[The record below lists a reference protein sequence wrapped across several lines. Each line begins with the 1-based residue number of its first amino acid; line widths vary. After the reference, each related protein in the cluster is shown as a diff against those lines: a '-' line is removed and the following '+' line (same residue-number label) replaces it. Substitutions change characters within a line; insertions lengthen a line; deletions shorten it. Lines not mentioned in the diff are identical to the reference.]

1 LDQGIVCIDLTGAFL
16 LMYYISRVFRSA
28 SCFGLATRSKPYCS
42 YMNNG
47 SLRMPNLF
55 KNNSAG
61 KILFFCLLLSIC
73 FCSYGYAQTT
83 LKIGVYDNKPIIFV
97 DDDGEVQ
104 GLFVDLLEEIANK
117 ENWRL
122 EYVVGHFSGV
132 FAQLKGGEIDILPAL
147 AYSKEREEI
156 IDYTSETILSNW
168 GEIYVPGNRTLT
180 SLLELEGKKVGVMQG
195 DIHFTALKELTDRF
209 NISCRFI
216 EADEY
221 EIVFEMLQANF
232 VDVGVVNRLYGNRNQ
247 HEYSVK
253 QTPVIFNPIEMRF
266 GATKGKNQDILTKI
280 DSYML
285 SYSADRHSIHYQLIN
300 RWLAGDTK
308 KAIPWWVFYLFIAV
322 VGATIFFF
330 GASLIF
336 RRQVLRRTE
345 ELSNTNSLLESQIL
359 ERTKVEANFLESKQ
373 RLLMVL
379 DSLESLVYVA
389 DFETH
394 EILFLNKYGREKFGD
409 ILGKTCWQA
418 LQKGQ
423 TGPCRFCTND
433 RLVSDERPA
442 GQIVWEFQNT
452 LNGRWY
458 ECHDQAISWVDGRLV
473 RMEIATDI
481 TERKQVE
488 EALEKNN
495 VIVRNKLKAI
505 LEPEGDIGT
514 LELSDIVDI
523 EMLKSLME
531 NFYQLTGILG
541 AVLDTSGNVL
551 VAVGWQDI
559 CTKFHRC
566 NPDTN
571 RNCLESDT
579 ILTNDV
585 PVGTFRQYRCKNNM
599 WDMVTPL
606 EVGGKHMGNVFIG
619 QFFYEDET
627 PDVELFREQA
637 RKYGFDE
644 TEYLATLDRVPRFSR
659 EMADAGIKFY
669 SKVTK
674 MISDLSFTSIKVSRM
689 LTERIHLE
697 QQLRQSQ
704 KMEAI
709 GTLAGGIAHDFNNM
723 LGAILG
729 YAEMI
734 RDDCP
739 SGSPAIHDID
749 QVLKASHRAKDLVKQ
764 ILAFSRQAEDHK
776 IPMHPAAI
784 VIEAITLLRSSLPT
798 TITIKQDI
806 DPGAGVILADPSQIH
821 QIVMNLCT
829 NAFHA
834 MEAEGGTL
842 TISLNKKT
850 LVQDELRAELHLQ
863 PGTFVQLSIRDTG
876 EGILPES
883 REKIFDPFYTTK
895 GVGKGTGLGLAMVY
909 GIVKRCGGSI
919 AFDSQLGE
927 GTEFRITLPTLES
940 NALQEYESTESV
952 PYGNEHIFFV
962 DDEKILVELG
972 KTMLERLGYSVT
984 TCGSSLDALE
994 MFQNHPD
1001 VFDLLITDQTMP
1013 NMTGVDLSRR
1023 ILQLRPKLPII
1034 LCTGYSSIISEE
1046 KAKNMGIK
1054 GFALKPLVKKD
1065 IAGLIRK
1072 VLDGEKG

>member
-1 LDQGIVCIDLTGAFL
+1 
-16 LMYYISRVFRSA
+16 
-28 SCFGLATRSKPYCS
+28 
-42 YMNNG
+42 
-47 SLRMPNLF
+47 MPNLF
-55 KNNSAG
+55 KNNKAR
-61 KILFFCLLLSIC
+61 KIFFFCLLLSIG
-73 FCSYGYAQTT
+73 FCPYGHAETT

-104 GLFVDLLEEIANK
+104 GLFVDVLEEIASQ
-117 ENWRL
+117 ENWQL
-122 EYVVGHFSGV
+122 EYVVGHFSDVLGK
-132 FAQLKGGEIDILPAL
+132 LIEGEIDILPAL
-147 AYSKEREEI
+147 AYSKQREEI
-156 IDYTSETILSNW
+156 IDYTRETILSNW
-168 GEIYVPGNRTLT
+168 AEIYAPLNGKVS
-180 SLLELEGKKVGVMQG
+180 SLLELEGKKVGVVHG
-195 DIHFTALKELTDRF
+195 DIHFTALKALTDRF

-216 EADEY
+216 EVEEY

-232 VDVGVVNRLYGNRNQ
+232 IDVGVVNRLYGNSNK

-253 QTPVIFNPIEMRF
+253 QTPVILNPIEIRF
-266 GATKGKNQDILTKI
+266 GATKGKHQDILAKI
-280 DSYML
+280 DSHML
-285 SYSADRHSIHYQLIN
+285 SFSADKDSIYYHLIN

-308 KAIPWWVFYLFIAV
+308 KVLPRWVIYLFTAV
-322 VGATIFFF
+322 VGATLFFL
-330 GASLIF
+330 GVSLIF
-336 RRQVLRRTE
+336 RRQVQSRTL
-345 ELSNTNSLLESQIL
+345 ELTNTNSLLQSQII
-359 ERTKVEANFLESKQ
+359 ERTKAEAKFLESKQ
-373 RLLMVL
+373 RLQMVL

-394 EILFLNKYGREKFGD
+394 EILFLNKYGRDNFGD
-409 ILGKTCWQA
+409 IVGKTCWQS
-418 LQKGQ
+418 LQEGQ
-423 TGPCRFCTND
+423 GGPCPFCTND
-433 RLVSDERPA
+433 LLVSGERPA

-458 ECHDQAISWVDGRLV
+458 ECHDQAISWAGGRLV
-473 RMEIATDI
+473 RMEVATDI

-488 EALEKNN
+488 EVLQKKD

-505 LEPEGDIGT
+505 LEPEGDIGS
-514 LELSDIVDI
+514 LELADIIDT

-541 AVLDTSGNVL
+541 AVLDISGNVL

-579 ILTNDV
+579 ILTTDV

-606 EVGGKHMGNVFIG
+606 EVGGKHMGNIFIG

-627 PDVELFREQA
+627 PDIELFREQA
-637 RKYGFDE
+637 RNYGFDE
-644 TEYLATLDRVPRFSR
+644 NAYLATLDRVPRLSR
-659 EMADAGIKFY
+659 EMVDAGIKFY
-669 SKVTK
+669 AKVTK

-697 QQLRQSQ
+697 EQLRQSQ

-734 RDDCP
+734 RDDCSP
-739 SGSPAIHDID
+739 GSPAIHDIE

-776 IPMHPAAI
+776 TPMQPAAI
-784 VIEAITLLRSSLPT
+784 ITEAINLLRSSLPT

-806 DPGAGVILADPSQIH
+806 DPEAGVILADPSQIH

-842 TISLNKKT
+842 TISLNQKT
-850 LVQDELRAELHLQ
+850 LVQDDLRAELDLQ

-876 EGILPES
+876 EGIRPEI
-883 REKIFDPFYTTK
+883 REKIFEPFYTTK
-895 GVGKGTGLGLAMVY
+895 EVGKGTGLGLAMVY
-909 GIVKRCGGSI
+909 GIVKSCGGSI
-919 AFDSQLGE
+919 AFDSQLGQ
-927 GTEFRITLPTLES
+927 GTEFRIILPTLES
-940 NALQEYESTESV
+940 NALQEKEATESV
-952 PYGNEHIFFV
+952 LYGNEHILLV
-962 DDEKILVELG
+962 DDEKILLELG
-972 KTMLERLGYSVT
+972 KVMLERFGYSVT

-994 MFQNHPD
+994 IFQNHPD
-1001 VFDLLITDQTMP
+1001 AFDLLITDQTMP

-1023 ILQLRPKLPII
+1023 LLQLRPKLPIV
-1034 LCTGYSSIISEE
+1034 LCTGYSSIVSEE
-1046 KAKNMGIK
+1046 RANLLGIK
-1054 GFALKPLVKKD
+1054 GFALKPLVQKD

-1072 VLDGEKG
+1072 VLDGEK